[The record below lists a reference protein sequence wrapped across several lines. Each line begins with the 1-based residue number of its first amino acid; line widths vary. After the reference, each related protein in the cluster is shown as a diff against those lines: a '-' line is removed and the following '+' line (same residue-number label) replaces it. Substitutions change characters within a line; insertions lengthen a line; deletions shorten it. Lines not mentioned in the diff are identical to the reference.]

1 MSFDVIKQRSRENAE
16 YIEKE
21 IAYCAENMS
30 PRLAGSVAEQE
41 TAEYTAGAL
50 SKTGAKVMLE
60 PFKVAPGAAMGW
72 VSVTV
77 VCMVLALAAYFFV
90 SMVSVA
96 LIVLAMVPFVVQ
108 GLLCS
113 RAFDGAYKTALSHN
127 VTAVLPCSGE
137 VRRRVFFTAHLDA
150 APEMS
155 LSAKFGGKAFVAV
168 IVCSLVGAVYFL
180 AANIARWAYLG
191 SVGTG
196 LARDE
201 WMIIGVVGLVFVPFW
216 IACLFMTDEKKI
228 VPGANDN
235 LSGCFTAVA
244 LMKALHEAGVELKHT
259 EVGVVLTGS
268 EECGLRGAKAWCD
281 EHAKEYGDAIFITLD
296 VLREA
301 DAVRVGSRDLNGLVK
316 LDREAAE
323 IFSSAARGTGLD
335 FKKGGAGFGATD
347 AAAFAAAGLKATSVT
362 AMSFMPDYYHTRKD
376 SADNIDVALIEK
388 FFLAAVA
395 VVEDSEKEFVD

>member
-1 MSFDVIKQRSRENAE
+1 
-16 YIEKE
+16 
-21 IAYCAENMS
+21 
-30 PRLAGSVAEQE
+30 
-41 TAEYTAGAL
+41 
-50 SKTGAKVMLE
+50 
-60 PFKVAPGAAMGW
+60 
-72 VSVTV
+72 
-77 VCMVLALAAYFFV
+77 
-90 SMVSVA
+90 
-96 LIVLAMVPFVVQ
+96 
-108 GLLCS
+108 
-113 RAFDGAYKTALSHN
+113 
-127 VTAVLPCSGE
+127 
-137 VRRRVFFTAHLDA
+137 
-150 APEMS
+150 
-155 LSAKFGGKAFVAV
+155 
-168 IVCSLVGAVYFL
+168 
-180 AANIARWAYLG
+180 
-191 SVGTG
+191 
-196 LARDE
+196 
-201 WMIIGVVGLVFVPFW
+201 MIIGVVGLVFVPFW

-316 LDREAAE
+316 LDRGAAE